1 MKHSIYK
8 FMSLFTAMLFIV
20 ACEPTASI
28 KLTQNY
34 DREKIKSVMV
44 DLYVAQAALKDVDE
58 SYMDS
63 LRAVYTAK
71 IEEIHQVDME
81 LIQDD
86 IASMQQQLTVYKKLH
101 REVEDSIISIEKHY
115 NKKKV
120 IDISKTRLQ

>member
-1 MKHSIYK
+1 
-8 FMSLFTAMLFIV
+8 MSLFTAMLFIV